1 MQFNKKIVGV
11 ALLGIP
17 LVFCT
22 AALMGWL
29 SWQVPLTAVITSVA
43 VIVLG
48 VVDIRKRRHPS
59 WMVLKARLGIIF
71 VMLPFGLCCAVAK
84 HPFLTLTVMIAF
96 LGAALNGWASWETS
110 IAVIL
115 LGLSLTVVGCVGLR
129 REGIQP

>member
-1 MQFNKKIVGV
+1 MRFNKKIVCV

-17 LVFCT
+17 SVFCA
-22 AALMGWL
+22 AALMGWM
-29 SWQVPLTAVITSVA
+29 SWQVPLTAVITSAA
-43 VIVLG
+43 VIAERLFG
-48 VVDIRKRRHPS
+48 ARKRELGS
-59 WMVLKARLGIIF
+59 WIDFKILMGIIF
-71 VMLPFGLCCAVAK
+71 VVVPFRLCCGVAK

-115 LGLSLTVVGCVGLR
+115 AGLSLTVVGCVGLR